1 MRPARLRL
9 SLARLRLPLALLLVV
24 AATGRAQAGP
34 DVMDEA
40 AVDAWVQARV
50 KAAKKGEREI
60 VRIPIVQ
67 RTQGWGCRCPENFL
81 GTSVGSYGGKSW
93 LALAPGAGVT
103 LPPAKREGWVQIA
116 EGYFTGATEKLDY
129 SKECGGCKDW
139 IYTLYKFQVERA
151 RPAPK
156 EPEKLKVQLVLAGKE
171 AAEKVAPLADGKP
184 WMVIVA
190 SVVRDGGKSVVAA
203 NNQRDKLVKA
213 GFTNAAVLDSRS
225 ASQLACCY
233 HVVVADRFKT
243 QAEAT
248 ALQKDVKKKKFQA
261 SVKKGF

>member
-1 MRPARLRL
+1 MRPAH
-9 SLARLRLPLALLLVV
+9 LRLPLALLVLVLS
-24 AATGRAQAGP
+24 AGRAQAGP
-34 DVMDEA
+34 EVSDEA

-67 RTQGWGCRCPENFL
+67 RSQGWGCQCPDNFL
-81 GTSVGSYGGKSW
+81 GTNVGSYGGKSW
-93 LALAPGAGVT
+93 LALATGPGVT
-103 LPPAKREGWVQIA
+103 LPAANRLGWVQIA

-129 SKECGGCKDW
+129 SKDCGGCKDW

-156 EPEKLKVQLVLAGKE
+156 ETANLKVQIVLAGKE
-171 AAEKVAPLADGKP
+171 ASEKVAPLADGKP
-184 WMVIVA
+184 WMVIVS
-190 SVVRDGGKSVVAA
+190 SVVRDGGKSAVAA
-203 NNQRDKLVKA
+203 NLQRDKLVKA
-213 GFTNAAVLDSRS
+213 GFANAAVIDSRS

-233 HVVVADRFKT
+233 HVVIADRFKT

>member
-1 MRPARLRL
+1 MRPPRLHPP
-9 SLARLRLPLALLLVV
+9 RLPLALLL
-24 AATGRAQAGP
+24 ALLLLGLATARALAGP
-34 DVMDEA
+34 AVSDEA

-67 RTQGWGCRCPENFL
+67 RSQGWGCRCPENFL
-81 GTSVGSYGGKSW
+81 GTNVGSYGGKSW
-93 LALAPGAGVT
+93 LALATAPGAK
-103 LPPAKREGWVQIA
+103 LPEARRTGWVQIA

-139 IYTLYKFQVERA
+139 IYTLYKFQVERT

-156 EPEKLKVQLVLAGKE
+156 ETEGLKVQILLAGKE
-171 AAEKVAPLADGKP
+171 ASEKVAPLADGKP

-190 SVVRDGGKSVVAA
+190 SVVRDGGKSLVAA
-203 NNQRDKLVKA
+203 NLHRDKLVKA
-213 GFTNAAVLDSRS
+213 GFAGAAVIDSRA

-233 HVVVADRFKT
+233 HVVVAGRFAT

-248 ALQKDVKKKKFQA
+248 ALAKDVKKKKFQA